1 MQIYAPSQI
10 ALAAVIHAASEAG
23 QNVDSY
29 VTDVLFATPD
39 ESDNQNLGVIIKA
52 VKSKLTGRQGTVP
65 YSNRIWPRLT
75 EFGPL
80 LWQVKLTLS

>member
-29 VTDVLFATPD
+29 VTDVLLATTD
-39 ESDNQNLGVIIKA
+39 ENDNQNLGVIIKA
-52 VKSKLTGRQGTVP
+52 VKSKFCQIGKNLAG
-65 YSNRIWPRLT
+65 
-75 EFGPL
+75 
-80 LWQVKLTLS
+80 

>member
-65 YSNRIWPRLT
+65 YSNRIWTRLT

-80 LWQVKLTLS
+80 LWKVKLTLS